1 MAKKIQRTM
10 SGGQTATKETSRA
23 TGSSAGGSPRKKSRG
38 KRVPG
43 QIVTDFTLQ
52 LATLTSA
59 GIPIVRALSVL
70 HGQTPKGPFRDV
82 LAEVVE
88 DVASGTPLSEALGK
102 HERCFDPLYASMVKA
117 GESGGLLDTVLDRL
131 AIMRERAAD
140 IGAKIKGAMIY
151 PAVIVVIA
159 SIVVSIVILFV
170 IPRFQEIFDTFD
182 VTLPDITLL
191 LLNTAN
197 LATEYFYVFFGF
209 PILLLIIHSMLMAA
223 GGKYR
228 RFIHALLLKVPL
240 MGMVLR
246 QGYIAGFSRTFGT
259 LVQAGVPHLDA
270 LGITRDTTPNVVF
283 HEAIEDIRL
292 TVREGEGISTPM
304 TDSGVFD
311 ALVCNMVEV
320 GEETGELESMLLK
333 VAEAYEVQV
342 DRKLDAL
349 FKILEPALLV
359 VMAVF
364 VGFVVVALFMPLLEI
379 MNSMGDL

>member
-1 MAKKIQRTM
+1 MAKKIQRKM
-10 SGGQTATKETSRA
+10 SGGAAATKGVANTP
-23 TGSSAGGSPRKKSRG
+23 SSSGGGPPKKKGRG
-38 KRVPG
+38 KRVSG
-43 QIVTDFTLQ
+43 QTVTDFTLQ
-52 LATLTSA
+52 LATLSSA

-70 HGQTPKGPFRDV
+70 HGQTPNGPFRQV

-102 HERCFDPLYASMVKA
+102 HERCFDPLYAAMVKA
-117 GESGGLLDTVLDRL
+117 GESGGLLDTVLERL

-140 IGAKIKGAMIY
+140 IGAKIKGAMLY
-151 PAVIVVIA
+151 PAVILVVA
-159 SIVVSIVILFV
+159 AVVVSIVILFV

-197 LATEYFYVFFGF
+197 FATQYFYVVFGL
-209 PILLLIIHSMLMAA
+209 PILLLIIHSFLMAA

-228 RFIHALLLKVPL
+228 RFIHGILLKVPL

-270 LGITRDTTPNVVF
+270 LSITRDTTPNVIF
-283 HEAIEDIRL
+283 HEAIEEIRL

-304 TDSGVFD
+304 GDTGVFD
-311 ALVCNMVEV
+311 DLVCNMVEV

-333 VAEAYEVQV
+333 VAESYEVQV

-349 FKILEPALLV
+349 FKILEPALLI